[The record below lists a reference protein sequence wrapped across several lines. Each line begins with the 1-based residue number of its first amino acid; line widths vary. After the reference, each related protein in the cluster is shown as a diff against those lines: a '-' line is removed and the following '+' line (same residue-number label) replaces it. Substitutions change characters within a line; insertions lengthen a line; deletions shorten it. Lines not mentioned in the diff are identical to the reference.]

1 MTECTQASFAFATD
15 SQRAVV
21 AKFDGG
27 TITTEGGGLLLHQV
41 EQKTGILRQFA
52 ACFRDYRDPTRID
65 HRVEELVRQRVYGL
79 ALGYEDLND
88 HDQLRADPLLAMLSG
103 KADVEG
109 QQRRRPRD
117 RGKAG
122 AGRSTLNRMERTPA
136 DANEKSRYKKI
147 AVDMAAVDEVMVDLY
162 MQRQPRQPKRI
173 VLDLDATDDRI
184 HGQQEGRFYHGYYRA
199 YCYLPLY
206 IFIGDCLVCSRLRES
221 NQDASA
227 GAVEEVERIVKRL
240 RRVWPTAEIILRADS
255 GFCRDELMSWCERNQ
270 VDYVFGLGKNSRLLK
285 RIRKQMHKA
294 QRRQAETGQPVRL
307 FHQFRYRTRDS
318 WSKKRRVVAKAE
330 WLEQGKNPRFVV
342 TSLGAEQMEARSLYE
357 DFYCARGEMENRIKE
372 QQLDLFADR
381 TSTARMRSNQIR
393 LYFSSIAYCLMQA
406 LRELG
411 LAGTKMAK
419 AQCATIRV
427 RLLKIGARVRVTVR
441 KVWISMASGHP
452 ARELFATVYDNLQR
466 LTPLLT

>member
-1 MTECTQASFAFATD
+1 MTECTQVSFAFATD
-15 SQRAVV
+15 SRRAVV
-21 AKFDGG
+21 ANFDGG
-27 TITTEGGGLLLHQV
+27 TITTEAGGLLLHQT

-52 ACFRDYRDPTRID
+52 GCFRDYRDPSRID
-65 HRVEELVRQRVYGL
+65 HSVEELIRQRVYAL

-109 QQRRRPRD
+109 QQRRRQRD

-122 AGRSTLNRMERTPA
+122 AGKSTLNRLELTPA

-147 AVDMAAVDEVMVDLY
+147 VVDTEAVDEVMVDLY
-162 MQRQPRQPKRI
+162 IQRQRRPPKRI

-184 HGQQEGRFYHGYYRA
+184 HGHQEGRFYHGYYGD

-206 IFIGDCLVCSRLRES
+206 IFIGEVLVCSRLRPS

-227 GAVEEVERIVKRL
+227 GAVNEVERIVKRL

-255 GFCRDELMSWCERNQ
+255 GFCRDELMSWCEQQQ
-270 VDYVFGLGKNSRLLK
+270 VDYVFGLAKNSRLLAK
-285 RIRKQMHKA
+285 IRKPMRKA
-294 QRRQAETGQPVRL
+294 QRRYGETGKAAREFVE
-307 FHQFRYRTRDS
+307 FGYRTRRS
-318 WSKKRRVVAKAE
+318 WSRKRRVVAKAE
-330 WLEQGKNPRFVV
+330 YLDKGMNPRFVV
-342 TSLGAEQMEARSLYE
+342 TSLSTEQMEARHLYE

-381 TSTARMRSNQIR
+381 TSTALMRSNQIR

-411 LAGTKMAK
+411 LVGTKMAQ
-419 AQCATIRV
+419 AQCSTIRV

-441 KVWISMASGHP
+441 KVWIWMASGHP
-452 ARELFATVYDNLQR
+452 ARELFATVYSNLQK
-466 LTPLLT
+466 LTPLLI

>member
-27 TITTEGGGLLLHQV
+27 TITTEGGGLLLHLT

-52 ACFRDYRDPTRID
+52 ACFQDYRDPTRID
-65 HRVEELVRQRVYGL
+65 HSVEELVRQRVFGL

-88 HDQLRADPLLAMLSG
+88 HDQLRSDPLLAMLSG
-103 KADVEG
+103 KTDVEG
-109 QQRRRPRD
+109 QQRRRQRD

-122 AGRSTLNRMERTPA
+122 AGKSTLNRLELTPA
-136 DANEKSRYKKI
+136 DANQKSRYKKI
-147 AVDMAAVDEVMVDLY
+147 VVDTEAVDEVLVDFY
-162 MQRQPRQPKRI
+162 IQRQSRPPERI
-173 VLDLDATDDRI
+173 VLDLDATDDRL
-184 HGQQEGRFYHGYYRA
+184 HGHQEGRFFHGYYGD

-206 IFIGDCLVCSRLRES
+206 IFMGETLVCSRLRES

-227 GAVEEVERIVKRL
+227 GAVDEVAGIVKRL
-240 RRVWPTAEIILRADS
+240 RRQWPTVQIILRADS

-270 VDYVFGLGKNSRLLK
+270 VDYVFGLAKNNRLLK
-285 RIRKQMHKA
+285 RIRKPMQKA
-294 QRRQAETGQPVRL
+294 QRRHAETGQPARL
-307 FHQFRYRTRDS
+307 FHQFRYRTRNS
-318 WSKKRRVVAKAE
+318 WSRKRRVVAKAE
-330 WLEQGKNPRFVV
+330 CLDKGKNPRFVV
-342 TSLGAEQMEARSLYE
+342 TSLRAGQMEARSLYE

-381 TSTARMRSNQIR
+381 TSTARLQSNQLR

-411 LAGTKMAK
+411 LRGTKMAQ
-419 AQCATIRV
+419 AQCSTIRV

-441 KVWISMASGHP
+441 KMWISMASGHP
-452 ARELFATVYDNLQR
+452 ARELFAAVYGNLQR
-466 LTPLLT
+466 LTPLWN